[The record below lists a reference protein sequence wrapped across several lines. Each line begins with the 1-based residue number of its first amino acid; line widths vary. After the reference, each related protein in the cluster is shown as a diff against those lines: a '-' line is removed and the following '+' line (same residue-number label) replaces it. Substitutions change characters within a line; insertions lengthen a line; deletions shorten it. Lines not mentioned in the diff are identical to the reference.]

1 MHQHDN
7 HAVVLQ
13 VPEPMFDGNYESS
26 NLACFIGDALP
37 PVVVASEGWSWRND
51 GSAEKPKWG
60 FSTSTIGAVLRI
72 QLDTRMQAQQQLEQG
87 RPSSAPA
94 DSMRPVDS
102 STASDNQVTVA
113 AAAAAAAPVGSGEA
127 GSTVHS
133 TKSSRNQQPS
143 QLHSKQHQTHPSM
156 DHAARHEQTPTMHPQ
171 VPPSRQA
178 DRNLLSVDS
187 TQPNPAATSTMDQD
201 TASPK
206 GPGFTSALSGSH
218 HPSPGVIQQH
228 EEAHTVLEEELGPQ
242 QQQHSTGNGRPLPH
256 YLQQVDHS
264 SDWWEAQQAQEE
276 QQERSK
282 LAESNVGWQEGDI
295 LVWVGYTKTW
305 RGGGRA
311 VMSCVGG
318 CSCRNIT
325 VDGHHR

>member
-1 MHQHDN
+1 MIRMHP
-7 HAVVLQ
+7 VLQ
-13 VPEPMFDGNYESS
+13 VPEPMFGGNYESS

-37 PVVVASEGWSWRND
+37 AVVVASEGWSWKND
-51 GSAEKPKWG
+51 GTAEKPKWG
-60 FSTSTIGAVLRI
+60 FSTSTVGAVLRI
-72 QLDTRMQAQQQLEQG
+72 QLDTRMQAGQQSAQG
-87 RPSSAPA
+87 RPSSPPP
-94 DSMRPVDS
+94 DSMRHVDS
-102 STASDNQVTVA
+102 STASDDQVTVA
-113 AAAAAAAPVGSGEA
+113 GAAAAAPVGSDEA
-127 GSTVHS
+127 SSTVHS
-133 TKSSRNQQPS
+133 SKASRNKQPFQS
-143 QLHSKQHQTHPSM
+143 HNKQHSM
-156 DHAARHEQTPTMHPQ
+156 GHAARHEQTPTMHPQ

-187 TQPNPAATSTMDQD
+187 TQPNPAAAIAVDQD
-201 TASPK
+201 TAAPNSRRSQSPV
-206 GPGFTSALSGSH
+206 PGSRQQ
-218 HPSPGVIQQH
+218 SPGVIQQQ
-228 EEAHTVLEEELGPQ
+228 EEGPTVLEEGQGPR
-242 QQQHSTGNGRPLPH
+242 QQQHSASDLRPLQR

-282 LAESNVGWQEGDI
+282 LAESNIGWQAGDI